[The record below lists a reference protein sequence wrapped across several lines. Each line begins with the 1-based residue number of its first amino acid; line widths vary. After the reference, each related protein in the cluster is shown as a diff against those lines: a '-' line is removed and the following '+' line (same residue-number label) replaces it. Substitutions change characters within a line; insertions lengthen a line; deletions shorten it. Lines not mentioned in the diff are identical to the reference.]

1 MELIIILL
9 PIILFM
15 VGINEIKY
23 RLKIRREAV
32 YYVDLQRK
40 IEQIE
45 AKETELIQQ
54 ERERNLNKEQ
64 NKPTITLNQR
74 EKVLLCI
81 AAIFVVLFILYH
93 FFVMI

>member
-9 PIILFM
+9 PIILFI

-64 NKPTITLNQR
+64 NKPAIALNQR

-93 FFVMI
+93 FFVII